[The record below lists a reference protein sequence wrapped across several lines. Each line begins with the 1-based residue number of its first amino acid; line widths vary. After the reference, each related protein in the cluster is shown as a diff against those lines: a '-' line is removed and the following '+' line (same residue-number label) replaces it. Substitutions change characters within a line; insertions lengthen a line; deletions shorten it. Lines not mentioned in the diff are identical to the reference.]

1 MSEKVSSRTIVAFG
15 WIAQL
20 EEHRPYKAR
29 VGGSS
34 PSPPTKTFGNG
45 PHGAVV
51 QLVRIPACH
60 AGGRGFE
67 SRPLRHLTLD

>member
-1 MSEKVSSRTIVAFG
+1 MCTVQKQENLLTQITETVLSAPIVALG

-34 PSPPTKTFGNG
+34 PSPPTKVLQRTAWSGSSVG
-45 PHGAVV
+45 
-51 QLVRIPACH
+51 
-60 AGGRGFE
+60 
-67 SRPLRHLTLD
+67 